1 MNLLASS
8 QAIGVTKFRH
18 SLKTV
23 ARLTHVRGAYLVD
36 SQPLTSVASPIR
48 DQLENNCI
56 SEFLLLKH
64 YAKPVF

>member
-23 ARLTHVRGAYLVD
+23 ARLTHVRGAHLVD
-36 SQPLTSVASPIR
+36 SQPLTSVASPIGTSWKITAY
-48 DQLENNCI
+48 QNSYC
-56 SEFLLLKH
+56 
-64 YAKPVF
+64 